1 MMFVTAQHLSVLLL
15 RFLVH
20 ELILRR
26 AHDLKWSSCF
36 ERVQSDLL
44 SRSPV
49 GLTSA
54 VSILISGENVSRLHT
69 QSPPP
74 PRLLWNSDFCS
85 NRLNMKLVSD
95 IRPPDPTKPGWW
107 PHQDGAD
114 LMDAGTLSAAAWFH
128 GWKKQVNSFPTSSS
142 DVERRAFLVV
152 ILLTF
157 NLSI

>member
-15 RFLVH
+15 RFLGH
-20 ELILRR
+20 ELILRG

-74 PRLLWNSDFCS
+74 PDSC
-85 NRLNMKLVSD
+85 
-95 IRPPDPTKPGWW
+95 
-107 PHQDGAD
+107 
-114 LMDAGTLSAAAWFH
+114 GTLTFAPT
-128 GWKKQVNSFPTSSS
+128 GWTWSLSQTS
-142 DVERRAFLVV
+142 D
-152 ILLTF
+152 LLTQPSRADGLIRMERISWMLALCLQLLGF
-157 NLSI
+157 MDEKSWSTVFRLQAATLNDEHF